1 MCLSYIGFLLCS
13 AIEKSLEIPI
23 FHLCWLLND
32 IIYVK
37 LKQFVY
43 PFDNKTFVVIVRLRR
58 GLSLPSLLVESSV
71 SLTRSHRP
79 HKQCNYVPN
88 LFLN

>member
-1 MCLSYIGFLLCS
+1 MFGNMYPLSYIGFLH
-13 AIEKSLEIPI
+13 

-79 HKQCNYVPN
+79 HKQCNYAPN